1 MRPAPSLL
9 LFTVLSGIGFGTL
22 ALAALARASPSVWA
36 AGYAL
41 ALAGL
46 VASTFHL
53 AHPLRARFAFR
64 RLRTSWLSREA
75 WGAVAALALLMPVAL
90 ADLAGGPRPI
100 FWGMAGGLACLGTV
114 ISTAMIYGQLRAVPR
129 WHHWSTPAL
138 FPGFAAAGG
147 ALIAMPGPWAAALC
161 VALSAGLA
169 ASFVSGDRHVARC
182 ALTTGRVTGL
192 ARFGRV
198 RSFEPPSTGP
208 TWLTREIVTG
218 RPRSRV
224 LRGLAVLLAGVAPA
238 AVLILA
244 PGAVPLAG
252 ALHLAG
258 AFVARW
264 LFFAEA
270 RHVAGLFHGVPLAPA
285 PKAALK
291 PAPAARG

>member
-9 LFTVLSGIGFGTL
+9 LFTVLSGAGFGTL
-22 ALAALARASPSVWA
+22 ALVAQSRTSPAVWA

-53 AHPLRARFAFR
+53 AHPLRARFAFS

-75 WGAVAALALLMPVAL
+75 WGAVAALALLAPVAV
-90 ADLAGGPRPI
+90 ADLAGGPRPMSLA
-100 FWGMAGGLACLGTV
+100 MAGGLACLGTV
-114 ISTAMIYGQLRAVPR
+114 IATAMIYGQLRAVPR
-129 WHHWSTPAL
+129 WHHWTTLAIFL
-138 FPGFAAAGG
+138 GFATAGG

-169 ASFVSGDRHVARC
+169 ASFVFGDRRMARLS
-182 ALTTGRVTGL
+182 LTLEHATGL

-198 RSFEPPSTGP
+198 RSFEQPSTGP
-208 TWLTREIVTG
+208 TWLTREIVDG
-218 RPRSRV
+218 RPRLRG

-238 AVLILA
+238 AVLTLA
-244 PGAVPLAG
+244 PGAVPLAA

-270 RHVAGLFHGVPLAPA
+270 RHVAGLYHGVPLAPKDPSRRA
-285 PKAALK
+285 AAAKA
-291 PAPAARG
+291 